1 LPDNSN
7 LLIIRPF
14 LIVLSI
20 AISSQSSSA
29 PAYTE
34 LGQTFASSS
43 DATIWATDVLGEFEI
58 NNKEPITKIGS
69 GLHPKVKQEKRLAT
83 DQLNKREFNKLG
95 FGPKVLAKIKNLSIR
110 DQSSVYSNLI
120 DDIAVVTSDYC
131 IFYDLHGRL
140 PYATYFPSK
149 FSHAI
154 VSSIFFYLFFRF
166 CK

>member
-1 LPDNSN
+1 LGG
-7 LLIIRPF
+7 
-14 LIVLSI
+14 VASI
-20 AISSQSSSA
+20 ALRIVV
-29 PAYTE
+29 T
-34 LGQTFASSS
+34 S
-43 DATIWATDVLGEFEI
+43 DYCIFYNSHGSATIWATDVLGEFEI

-69 GLHPKVKQEKRLAT
+69 GLHPKVKQEKGLAT
-83 DQLNKREFNKLG
+83 EQLNKREFNKR
-95 FGPKVLAKIKNLSIR
+95 I
-110 DQSSVYSNLI
+110 
-120 DDIAVVTSDYC
+120 VVTSDYC